1 MIGSQKSVPR
11 PSNGTSPT
19 TILLSGLKADFV
31 KFCPVLTCSR
41 CQNTGKMVSN
51 GSATSTGSPQFK
63 CRCGAHY
70 NASSMQA
77 LINGVQHK
85 IPEVLASSRPS
96 SPAVPVQDDSV
107 SMDDVGQCHGRCPAG
122 NSRLKEALSAAEAT
136 IARLSQA
143 SLTFPRCSCIQKPS
157 YASAAAKSS
166 PKPRRKAPTAKAIAA
181 VVRGM
186 TIREDEDPGFQIC
199 PRQRLRKLKI
209 DNARVLDLTT
219 LTEGYG
225 GDTQNFDPLDPVH
238 LRDPALA
245 TLSLRTVP
253 LSLHVHNERMLRAI
267 GFIRAPVKFAVARS
281 CCEQGWISEEQ
292 LLEILPPRRTQPNPD
307 LSIHTASTPSH
318 SFSDL

>member
-1 MIGSQKSVPR
+1 MIGSQKSVSR

-31 KFCPVLTCSR
+31 KFRPVLTCSH

-96 SPAVPVQDDSV
+96 SPAVPVQDDSI
-107 SMDDVGQCHGRCPAG
+107 SMDDVVEILDNDVPPPTQDLWTLVHDLTVRVNAMEDVLRE

-143 SLTFPRCSCIQKPS
+143 QPDFSQG
-157 YASAAAKSS
+157 AAASKYAHIS
-166 PKPRRKAPTAKAIAA
+166 PKPS
-181 VVRGM
+181 
-186 TIREDEDPGFQIC
+186 
-199 PRQRLRKLKI
+199 
-209 DNARVLDLTT
+209 
-219 LTEGYG
+219 
-225 GDTQNFDPLDPVH
+225 
-238 LRDPALA
+238 A
-245 TLSLRTVP
+245 T
-253 LSLHVHNERMLRAI
+253 
-267 GFIRAPVKFAVARS
+267 
-281 CCEQGWISEEQ
+281 
-292 LLEILPPRRTQPNPD
+292 
-307 LSIHTASTPSH
+307 
-318 SFSDL
+318 